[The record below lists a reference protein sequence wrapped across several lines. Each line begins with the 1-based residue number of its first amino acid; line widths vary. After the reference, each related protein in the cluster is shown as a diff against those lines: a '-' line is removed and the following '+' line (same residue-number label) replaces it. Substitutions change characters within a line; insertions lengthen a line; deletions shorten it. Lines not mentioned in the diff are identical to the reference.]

1 MQLAL
6 SVLHKLTQNGI
17 VESVLFVL
25 PCKPNDCFNKMT
37 ALMWYKEIS
46 NFYLCIHGSTLERIQ
61 SPIKLPR
68 P

>member
-46 NFYLCIHGSTLERIQ
+46 NFYLCIH
-61 SPIKLPR
+61 
-68 P
+68 